1 MVKARHLWTNPSYL
15 QNSVSLLLFF
25 ASWGIWWSFFQ
36 IWLTNDRTGLGLS
49 GGEVGTIYSIN
60 SAATLVI
67 MLFYGTIQDRQGI
80 KRHLVTFCAAVGCF
94 VGPFV
99 MWVYRP
105 LLETHFFLGAIVGAI
120 VLSAGFISGCGLF
133 EAVAE
138 RYSRRGGYE
147 YGQARAWGSF
157 GYAMVALVAGFLFT
171 INPAINFWMGSVF
184 ALANLLVIT
193 LWKTRTLPQASDALA
208 QSLGTAEAEV
218 PEEPTTPSFKE
229 MAHLFTLPMIWVF
242 IVLVFGTWTF
252 YTVFDQQMF
261 PDFYTHLFKDPTQGE
276 RVYGVLNSIQVFAES
291 VMMGVVPIIMRKVGV
306 KRALLMGFGVMCLR
320 ILGCAVFSDPIVVS
334 CVKMLH
340 AIEVPLC
347 SLPAFRY
354 FTLHFDTRLSATIYL
369 VAFQVS
375 SQIGNVVLSHPLGL
389 LRDRIGYQPTFLVIS
404 ATVLVFAIYGAFT
417 LKGDQDEVNGD
428 PFYTDK
434 ERRLAEAETN

>member
-1 MVKARHLWTNPSYL
+1 
-15 QNSVSLLLFF
+15 
-25 ASWGIWWSFFQ
+25 
-36 IWLTNDRTGLGLS
+36 
-49 GGEVGTIYSIN
+49 
-60 SAATLVI
+60 
-67 MLFYGTIQDRQGI
+67 
-80 KRHLVTFCAAVGCF
+80 
-94 VGPFV
+94 
-99 MWVYRP
+99 
-105 LLETHFFLGAIVGAI
+105 
-120 VLSAGFISGCGLF
+120 
-133 EAVAE
+133 
-138 RYSRRGGYE
+138 
-147 YGQARAWGSF
+147 
-157 GYAMVALVAGFLFT
+157 
-171 INPAINFWMGSVF
+171 
-184 ALANLLVIT
+184 
-193 LWKTRTLPQASDALA
+193 
-208 QSLGTAEAEV
+208 
-218 PEEPTTPSFKE
+218 
-229 MAHLFTLPMIWVF
+229 
-242 IVLVFGTWTF
+242 
-252 YTVFDQQMF
+252 
-261 PDFYTHLFKDPTQGE
+261 
-276 RVYGVLNSIQVFAES
+276 
-291 VMMGVVPIIMRKVGV
+291 MRKVGV

-417 LKGDQDEVNGD
+417 PKGDQDEVNGD